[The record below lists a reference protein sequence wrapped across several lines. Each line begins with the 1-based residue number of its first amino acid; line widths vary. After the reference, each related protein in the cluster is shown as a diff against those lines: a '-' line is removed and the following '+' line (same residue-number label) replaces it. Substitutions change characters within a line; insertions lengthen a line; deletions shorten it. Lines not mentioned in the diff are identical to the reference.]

1 MTSFSDSADT
11 RLAGVSSS
19 QTDQRSERAEASDG
33 TGAATEAACGTEA
46 PGRIRQRSNILQ
58 RLGAEVLIDCTQ
70 INSGNITMHLRRG
83 IHDKE
88 HLLED
93 VGVGISS
100 SQALALR
107 PTIGV
112 DFLCGVFS
120 LALHFL
126 SLQASS
132 TLCGGH
138 HTCNTPP

>member
-88 HLLED
+88 HLLGD
-93 VGVGISS
+93 VEVGISS
-100 SQALALR
+100 SQALHCDRLSASISFVGRSVLLFTSYLYR
-107 PTIGV
+107 HLQHYVGSIT
-112 DFLCGVFS
+112 
-120 LALHFL
+120 LA
-126 SLQASS
+126 
-132 TLCGGH
+132 
-138 HTCNTPP
+138 TPP